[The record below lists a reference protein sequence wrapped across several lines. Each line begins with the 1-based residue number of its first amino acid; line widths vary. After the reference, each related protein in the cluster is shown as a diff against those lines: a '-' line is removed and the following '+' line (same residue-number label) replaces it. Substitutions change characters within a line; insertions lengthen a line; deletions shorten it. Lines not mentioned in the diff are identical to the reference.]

1 MEFTSL
7 NEGTNFLTNPADKV
21 IGIVNTPKELYAAV
35 TELNNAGFQKEQLQ
49 VLCGEKGAKRLDT
62 TGEGHGFLARLYR
75 FVETFGAES
84 RHLSEYESELLG
96 GHFLLAVDISD
107 EDDRRRVL
115 DIFKAHGGHRVN
127 FYGKWTIEGLAS

>member
-1 MEFTSL
+1 
-7 NEGTNFLTNPADKV
+7 
-21 IGIVNTPKELYAAV
+21 
-35 TELNNAGFQKEQLQ
+35 
-49 VLCGEKGAKRLDT
+49 
-62 TGEGHGFLARLYR
+62 
-75 FVETFGAES
+75 
-84 RHLSEYESELLG
+84 LSEYESELLG